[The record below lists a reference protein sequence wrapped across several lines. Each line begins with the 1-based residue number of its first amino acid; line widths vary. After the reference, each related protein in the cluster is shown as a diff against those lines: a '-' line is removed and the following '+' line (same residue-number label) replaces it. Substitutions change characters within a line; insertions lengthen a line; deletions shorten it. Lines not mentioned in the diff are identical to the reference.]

1 MRFFSPYSDG
11 CVLKRQRLS
20 IQLAHCIYLLYLV
33 FYLSIRLHKMTLKLK
48 NTSAPATGMPIN
60 NRSRSHE
67 IDPQSNRHDDDDS
80 SDEEQ
85 QQDFEGS
92 GVY

>member
-1 MRFFSPYSDG
+1 MHFFRRTQMVMSVNST
-11 CVLKRQRLS
+11 R
-20 IQLAHCIYLLYLV
+20 ALYLPIV
-33 FYLSIRLHKMTLKLK
+33 LLIFLSIRLHKMTLKLK

-67 IDPQSNRHDDDDS
+67 SDPQSNRHDDDDS

-85 QQDFEGS
+85 QQQQQDYEGS
-92 GVY
+92 GVF